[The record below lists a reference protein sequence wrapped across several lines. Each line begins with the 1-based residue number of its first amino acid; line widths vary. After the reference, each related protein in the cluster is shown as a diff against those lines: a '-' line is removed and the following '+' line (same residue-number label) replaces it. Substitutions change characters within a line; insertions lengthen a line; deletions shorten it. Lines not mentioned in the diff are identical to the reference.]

1 MEVFCV
7 PTNESTVLSGVSPT
21 TTGAPP
27 DPITRV
33 RWLQRDHHHRDDAP
47 GWVLPDDAERY
58 QGSACEAL
66 VFCGTQSGCVRSR
79 VVPTAAAY
87 AAWAGASLPVATAAT
102 AAVRAP
108 DGIRALDVMCSD
120 VDAAHDLILSASWDG
135 VLVRRRTGAPVHSLL
150 AADHWVEAR
159 CVCASPVSGH
169 AMAFVTTDRGYM
181 HMLDVLRGRS
191 VRTTSSAPAAQRTL
205 VACWGQPQAV
215 VLGHDDGSVSVR
227 DASTLAVM
235 QREPLAVV
243 RSTLRM
249 PVADLAMRPDVSQAL
264 VCFGVSPLLRLYDIR
279 VSATRSA
286 GNVPAIVQ
294 ETTVGSGDSVVAVRR
309 VDGARHSGWL
319 ALGASGTVQRVSMAA
334 APEEAAMVAVLDTE
348 GDLCTCLDVSPDGRH
363 MAVGDTGGMLH
374 VWQLPAS
381 SDTADGDAGMT
392 AALEAGAVAFEREW
406 HEALRPAAERPPPCV
421 CVPPTAPLLSEMPLQ
436 RRRTLPGSVASDHRR
451 WHFPERLSAEA
462 LKAARFVQSVG
473 YLTAADAIALLL
485 PDPQPGEEPM
495 RWTGEELPPPS
506 PVAPLWERL
515 RYRKIDLARAESVD
529 GFDFAAHNRTPYCG
543 LENALPSSYINA
555 AIQMLYFVRPFRR
568 AMEHAAA
575 RFPATPES
583 MEVNLAAELGHLFR
597 MMNRGAGQA
606 CQATQLMRALRG
618 TPQAMALQLVDHPT
632 ETGASAGRGSGEAP
646 RMGVAARRIDK
657 FLRYLLE
664 QVAHDELVTSVV
676 DALFGA
682 EVVIRTRAVADG
694 SESVQR
700 TRQYVLTVYREMDA
714 GAAGEAE
721 TMPSLSTAV
730 QRSLHRRWG
739 PIRALHKSSH
749 QVELVHQ
756 VRDVQS
762 LPPVLLCSCGED
774 AGPVEQVPRTLELA
788 ATEAAPRAYELV
800 AVIVAVAGSSE
811 AADASLVAFIQ
822 VDTGEASEDEQE
834 SGWYCFNDFTITPMP
849 DVAEVTHFPDSRWR
863 PVILAYR
870 ERRSKSTVAE
880 WQLPPPPP
888 PPPLPSREAAFALH
902 PLGAAHRRLLRSGNE
917 SSLRQQ
923 LSFVPLQPEEP
934 CGRGTIVAL
943 DAEFV
948 LLSREQADI
957 VCCHRSDTRS
967 EPGDLSVQ
975 RQVRVPASKGVAR
988 LTVLRE
994 NGVPL
999 MDDYVMPPADE
1010 PVIDYVTR
1018 YSGIRAE
1025 DLQPAR
1031 TRHYLTWPKYAYAK
1045 LYYLLEAGCVFVG
1058 HGLKSDFRALS
1069 LLVPD
1074 TQRAD
1079 TALLFRKPPPSSSS
1093 SSSKSSA
1100 AAGHRL
1106 LSLRF
1111 LAACLL
1117 GRTIQTAERGH
1128 DSLEDARA
1136 ALDLYRMYQ
1145 ELERHGRLAATV
1157 DTLYEYGL
1165 QHRWQYDARE
1175 PFRVPE

>member
-1 MEVFCV
+1 M
-7 PTNESTVLSGVSPT
+7 PTNESTVLPGVSPT

-27 DPITRV
+27 DPIARV
-33 RWLQRDHHHRDDAP
+33 RWVQRDHHHHRVDAP
-47 GWVLPDDAERY
+47 GWALPGDADRDR
-58 QGSACEAL
+58 GSACEAL
-66 VFCGTQSGCVRSR
+66 VFCGTRSGCVRSR

-87 AAWAGASLPVATAAT
+87 AAWAGASLPVATAA
-102 AAVRAP
+102 AAAMRAP
-108 DGIRALDVMCSD
+108 DGIRALDVVCSD
-120 VDAAHDLILSASWDG
+120 ADSTHDLILSASRDG

-150 AADHWVEAR
+150 AADHWEEAR
-159 CVCASPVSGH
+159 CVSASPVSGH
-169 AMAFVTTDRGYM
+169 AMAFVATDRGYM
-181 HMLDVLRGRS
+181 HVLDVLRGRS
-191 VRTTSSAPAAQRTL
+191 VRTASSAPAAQRTL

-227 DASTLAVM
+227 DASTLTVM

-249 PVADLAMRPDVSQAL
+249 PVADLAMRPDVWQAL

-294 ETTVGSGDSVVAVRR
+294 EAAVGSGDSVVAVRR
-309 VDGARHSGWL
+309 VDGPRHSGWL
-319 ALGASGTVQRVSMAA
+319 ALGASGTVQRVSMATAAAA
-334 APEEAAMVAVLDTE
+334 APEETTMVAVLDTE

-381 SDTADGDAGMT
+381 TDAADGDAGMA
-392 AALEAGAVAFEREW
+392 AALEAGAAAFEREW

-421 CVPPTAPLLSEMPLQ
+421 CVPPTAPLLSEMPL
-436 RRRTLPGSVASDHRR
+436 RRRRALPGSVTPDHRR
-451 WHFPERLSAEA
+451 WYFPERLSAEA

-473 YLTAADAIALLL
+473 YLTAADATALLL
-485 PDPQPGEEPM
+485 PDPQPGEEQM
-495 RWTGEELPPPS
+495 RWAGEELPPPS
-506 PVAPLWERL
+506 PAAPLWERL
-515 RYRKIDLARAESVD
+515 RYRKIDLARAEGVD
-529 GFDFAAHNRTPYCG
+529 GFDFAAHNRTQYCG

-568 AMEHAAA
+568 AMEHAAV

-632 ETGASAGRGSGEAP
+632 ETGASASVGSGEVS

-664 QVAHDELVTSVV
+664 QVAHDELVTSAV

-700 TRQYVLTVYREMDA
+700 TRQYVLTVYRERNA
-714 GAAGEAE
+714 GAAGETE
-721 TMPSLSTAV
+721 NTPSLPTAM

-756 VRDVQS
+756 FRDVRS
-762 LPPVLLCSCGED
+762 LPPMLLCSCGED

-788 ATEAAPRAYELV
+788 VTEAAPRAYELV

-811 AADASLVAFIQ
+811 AANASLVAFIR
-822 VDTGEASEDEQE
+822 VDAGEASEDEEE

-849 DVAEVTHFPDSRWR
+849 DVAEVTHFADSRWR

-870 ERRSKSTVAE
+870 EPRSKRTAAE

-888 PPPLPSREAAFALH
+888 PPPLPSREAVFALH
-902 PLGAAHRRLLRSGNE
+902 PLGAAHRRLLRSGSE
-917 SSLRQQ
+917 SSLRRQ

-957 VCCHRSDTRS
+957 VCGHRSDTRS
-967 EPGDLSVQ
+967 AADELSVQ

-1031 TRHYLTWPKYAYAK
+1031 TQHYLTWPKYAYAK

-1074 TQRAD
+1074 AQRAD
-1079 TALLFRKPPPSSSS
+1079 TALLFRKPPPPPATTT
-1093 SSSKSSA
+1093 SSA

-1136 ALDLYRMYQ
+1136 ALDLYRLHQ
-1145 ELERHGRLAATV
+1145 ELERRGRLAATV
-1157 DTLYEYGL
+1157 DALYEYGL

>member
-334 APEEAAMVAVLDTE
+334 APEETAMVAVLDTE

-374 VWQLPAS
+374 VWQLPVS

-421 CVPPTAPLLSEMPLQ
+421 CVPPTAPLLSEMPLR

-495 RWTGEELPPPS
+495 RWTGEELPPPL
-506 PVAPLWERL
+506 PAAPLWERL
-515 RYRKIDLARAESVD
+515 RYRKIDLARAEGVD

-632 ETGASAGRGSGEAP
+632 ETGASALAVSVGAGG
-646 RMGVAARRIDK
+646 ARRARH
-657 FLRYLLE
+657 L
-664 QVAHDELVTSVV
+664 
-676 DALFGA
+676 GGG
-682 EVVIRTRAVADG
+682 RAVRRRRADG
-694 SESVQR
+694 VQGEGCGCGR
-700 TRQYVLTVYREMDA
+700 RGGDYVIVVHRRATLVASPLGTDT
-714 GAAGEAE
+714 GAA
-721 TMPSLSTAV
+721 
-730 QRSLHRRWG
+730 Q
-739 PIRALHKSSH
+739 
-749 QVELVHQ
+749 
-756 VRDVQS
+756 
-762 LPPVLLCSCGED
+762 
-774 AGPVEQVPRTLELA
+774 ELA
-788 ATEAAPRAYELV
+788 PGRA
-800 AVIVAVAGSSE
+800 GTSS
-811 AADASLVAFIQ
+811 
-822 VDTGEASEDEQE
+822 
-834 SGWYCFNDFTITPMP
+834 SG
-849 DVAEVTHFPDSRWR
+849 R
-863 PVILAYR
+863 PV
-870 ERRSKSTVAE
+870 
-880 WQLPPPPP
+880 
-888 PPPLPSREAAFALH
+888 
-902 PLGAAHRRLLRSGNE
+902 
-917 SSLRQQ
+917 
-923 LSFVPLQPEEP
+923 
-934 CGRGTIVAL
+934 
-943 DAEFV
+943 
-948 LLSREQADI
+948 
-957 VCCHRSDTRS
+957 
-967 EPGDLSVQ
+967 
-975 RQVRVPASKGVAR
+975 
-988 LTVLRE
+988 
-994 NGVPL
+994 
-999 MDDYVMPPADE
+999 
-1010 PVIDYVTR
+1010 
-1018 YSGIRAE
+1018 
-1025 DLQPAR
+1025 
-1031 TRHYLTWPKYAYAK
+1031 
-1045 LYYLLEAGCVFVG
+1045 
-1058 HGLKSDFRALS
+1058 
-1069 LLVPD
+1069 
-1074 TQRAD
+1074 
-1079 TALLFRKPPPSSSS
+1079 
-1093 SSSKSSA
+1093 A
-1100 AAGHRL
+1100 AAGAVVQLRRGCRAGGASATNARVGGDRSGTAAVRTGGGHRGGGGQRRGGGCVAGGVHSSEYGGGVGGRTGERL
-1106 LSLRF
+1106 VLFQRLYDHAHARRGRGDPLPRF
-1111 LAACLL
+1111 ALAA
-1117 GRTIQTAERGH
+1117 GDPGV
-1128 DSLEDARA
+1128 S
-1136 ALDLYRMYQ
+1136 
-1145 ELERHGRLAATV
+1145 GATV
-1157 DTLYEYGL
+1157 EEHCRRVATTAAAAAAAAQSRGGL
-1165 QHRWQYDARE
+1165 CPASAGRRPSAAVAQRQ
-1175 PFRVPE
+1175 